1 MTRSSSLISR
11 MTPNKTMLTLSLL
24 KVNTSVDLALVM
36 LMLVPIMSDFCF
48 LLALVA
54 TSGSACLA
62 RFLLRLE
69 LEADEVGPV
78 DC

>member
-1 MTRSSSLISR
+1 
-11 MTPNKTMLTLSLL
+11 
-24 KVNTSVDLALVM
+24 M